1 MKKAPKKS
9 YYINKTA
16 LLQIGDKIREVRTA
30 KKKSME
36 NLANDSGIDYSQ
48 WARIETGKVNF
59 SISYLF
65 RLAEALGV
73 NPKDLLP

>member
-1 MKKAPKKS
+1 VKKVSKKS

-16 LLQIGDKIREVRTA
+16 LLLVGNKIRDVRTS
-30 KKKSME
+30 KGKSME

-73 NPKDLLP
+73 TPKDLLP